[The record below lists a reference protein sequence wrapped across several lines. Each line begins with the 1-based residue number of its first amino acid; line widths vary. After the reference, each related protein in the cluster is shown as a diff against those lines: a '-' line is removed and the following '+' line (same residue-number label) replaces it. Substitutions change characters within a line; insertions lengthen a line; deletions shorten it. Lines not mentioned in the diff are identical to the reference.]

1 MEKPISDKDLA
12 AAIDLTLLKPETT
25 KKDVERLCKDAIQYG
40 FYGVC
45 IPPYLLATAKQILKN
60 NDTRLITVVGFPMG
74 YSATNTKAEETKK
87 AINDGA
93 DEIDMVIN
101 ISALKSGNLS
111 YVKDDIQS
119 ITTLCRLHSKVVKV
133 IIETTLL
140 TNEEIAKVCEIC
152 AEAKVDFVKTS
163 TGFFGAVADLDTIKL
178 LRSLLPK
185 GIKIKA
191 SGGIRTREQAAEL
204 LKAGAA
210 RLGTSSA
217 ADFIEKNK

>member
-1 MEKPISDKDLA
+1 MEKPILDKDLA
-12 AAIDLTLLKPETT
+12 AAIDYSLLRPETT
-25 KKDVERLCKDAIQYG
+25 KKDVERLCKEAIQYG
-40 FYGVC
+40 FCGVC
-45 IPPYLLATAKQILKN
+45 IPPYLLATAKQLLKN

-119 ITTLCRLHSKVVKV
+119 ITTLCRLHSKVVKI

-140 TNEEIAKVCEIC
+140 TPEEIAKVCEIC
-152 AEAKVDFVKTS
+152 ADAKVDFVKTS
-163 TGFFGAVADLDTIKL
+163 TGFFGNGADIETIKL

-191 SGGIRTREQAAEL
+191 SGGIRTREQAVAL

-210 RLGTSSA
+210 RIGTSVA
-217 ADFIEKNK
+217 VDLLEKK